1 MVQKQ
6 AHKHE
11 HAAIGKDIISVSVLD
26 YEMWKTHLDWHT
38 DVVFSVSVCSAFQEP
53 LQVSGS
59 EPVSSY

>member
-11 HAAIGKDIISVSVLD
+11 HAAIGIFSVSVLD
-26 YEMWKTHLDWHT
+26 YEMWKPHLDWHI
-38 DVVFSVSVCSAFQEP
+38 DVVFIVSVCSAFQEP